1 MKNKLYFQNRHDHL
15 KLIGENI
22 EENEVA
28 KAISDYVKS
37 VNHNFKIYYV
47 RSWASENNGNKIIYD
62 VGSHNEFF
70 VLEKEE

>member
-37 VNHNFKIYYV
+37 VNPNFKIYYV
-47 RSWASENNGNKIIYD
+47 QT
-62 VGSHNEFF
+62 
-70 VLEKEE
+70 L

>member
-22 EENEVA
+22 EENKIA
-28 KAISDYVKS
+28 KAISDYVES
-37 VNHNFKIYYV
+37 INPNFKFYYV
-47 RSWASENNGNKIIYD
+47 RSWASDNKIIYD